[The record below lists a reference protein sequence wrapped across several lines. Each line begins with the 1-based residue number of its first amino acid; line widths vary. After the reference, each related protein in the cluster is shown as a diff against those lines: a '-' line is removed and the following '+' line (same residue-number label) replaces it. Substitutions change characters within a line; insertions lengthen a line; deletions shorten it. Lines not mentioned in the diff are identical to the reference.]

1 MNAARQYT
9 VFCKANIRPL
19 YCSLTAASPEHTSL
33 MISTISLHVCVFVVC
48 FSVVMINCTPREYQL
63 LRFARKENTHPST
76 GCLLTLSEKQRRA
89 ARFLALASFFFFLL
103 LRSPLFP
110 DMLLTLQK
118 CCHFPHF
125 SSPHNHQHFSLH
137 DMKTN

>member
-89 ARFLALASFFFFLL
+89 ARFLALASFFFF
-103 LRSPLFP
+103 
-110 DMLLTLQK
+110 
-118 CCHFPHF
+118 C
-125 SSPHNHQHFSLH
+125 SSGALYFLICFSLCRNAAISPISVPRTIISISPS
-137 DMKTN
+137 MT